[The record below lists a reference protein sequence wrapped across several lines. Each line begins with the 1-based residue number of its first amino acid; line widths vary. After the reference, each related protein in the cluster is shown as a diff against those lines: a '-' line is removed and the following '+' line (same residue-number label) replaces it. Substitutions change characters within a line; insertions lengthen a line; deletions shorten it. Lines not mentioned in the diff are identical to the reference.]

1 MNLSADRIITVGS
14 LQVTLPAFITAAT
27 GIVLGLASLFTGSKE
42 VGLVFMLLLLLQ
54 SYSINCAVVG
64 HCNVWAWTLAIVAIL
79 NTTGLVFNKFSK

>member
-14 LQVTLPAFITAAT
+14 LQVTLPAFITAMT
-27 GIVLGLASLFTGSKE
+27 GIVLGLVSLFKGSKE

-64 HCNVWAWTLAIVAIL
+64 HCNSWAWFLAITAVL
-79 NTTGLVFNKFSK
+79 NTAGVVYDKFSK